1 MRETIVT
8 VQQEREIMP
17 SPFNNLACR
26 PSDQEYRDWT
36 TKSHMMLPNY
46 LLDQITPLR
55 QSRKNIFY
63 STTETESNSALDK
76 TDINDRPRISQAITS
91 KNSFSL

>member
-1 MRETIVT
+1 MRETIVI

-17 SPFNNLACR
+17 SPFNDLACR

-46 LLDQITPLR
+46 LLDQIITLR
-55 QSRKNIFY
+55 QSRKKKF
-63 STTETESNSALDK
+63 LK
-76 TDINDRPRISQAITS
+76 HHRDRIQSCFGQD
-91 KNSFSL
+91 